1 MTTNKVKAI
10 KRPSKMELYNEQIKA
25 AMPEVKALCKRHGRS
40 TVRSCLERIYQYEKK
55 AAQVEKL
62 KAEAEELQRKL
73 MADDGT
79 LSAAR

>member
-1 MTTNKVKAI
+1 
-10 KRPSKMELYNEQIKA
+10 MEQHNETIKA
-25 AMPEVKALCKRHGRS
+25 AMPEVRALVRKHGRS
-40 TVRSCLERIYQYEKK
+40 IVRSCIERIYRYEKK

-62 KAEAEELQRKL
+62 KAEAEGLEQKL